1 MTEEAKER
9 INPTTPTLEMIKEDV
24 KKKKNYRE
32 LYKRI
37 AESENFKKHYEGK
50 SLGEVI
56 DAGDNLSSVWHKG
69 SEKPSIYKD
78 KLTGNT
84 LRTYALCI
92 IWYDGWIEDLC
103 RVTDDH
109 KFASCTSDEV
119 YDSEFFEYWAYTHDL
134 IPKDL

>member
-1 MTEEAKER
+1 MNED
-9 INPTTPTLEMIKEDV
+9 NLDYTTRLSDSTDPMPVIQ
-24 KKKKNYRE
+24 
-32 LYKRI
+32 
-37 AESENFKKHYEGK
+37 ENCY
-50 SLGEVI
+50 SLRQ
-56 DAGDNLSSVWHKG
+56 DLLDNATNLSSVWHKG

-78 KLTGNT
+78 GLTGYT